1 MERIGQVGRG
11 WAEAGEYDLAQH
23 RAMDRAERVRIAAEL
38 RDRFFGKTHPDLRTL
53 RLGVKGHRL
62 VVA

>member
-1 MERIGQVGRG
+1 MEHIGQVGRG
-11 WAEAGEYDLAQH
+11 
-23 RAMDRAERVRIAAEL
+23 
-38 RDRFFGKTHPDLRTL
+38 DRFFGETHPDLCTL